1 MKLVRFGMRGLERP
15 GILADDGTIRDLSR
29 VVPDLTG
36 LTLRDDGLER
46 IRQVDPAD
54 LPMIPQDVALASCVP
69 MPTSYIGVGL
79 NYVDH
84 ARETGAEPPSE
95 PMLFN
100 KAPTSIC
107 GPYDDIVLPP
117 GAGKADWECELGV
130 VIGTRAYRV
139 GQHEALDYVAG
150 YCVVNDVSERGYQFD
165 STGQFVKA
173 KSLPTFGPAGP
184 WLVTRDEVPDPQ
196 ALAVYLDVNG
206 ERMQNGNTADMIFS
220 VVELVSY
227 ISHYMRLLPGDV
239 IATGTPAGVG
249 RGMSP
254 ERYLKPGDDVVLGV
268 SGLGEQR
275 HQVVAFEE

>member
-29 VVPDLTG
+29 IVPDLTG

-54 LPMIPQDVALASCVP
+54 LPAIPQDIALASCVP
-69 MPTSYIGVGL
+69 MPTNFVGVGL

-100 KAPTSIC
+100 KAPTSIA
-107 GPYDDIVLPP
+107 GPYDDIVVPP
-117 GAGKADWECELGV
+117 GADKVDWECELGV

-150 YCVVNDVSERGYQFD
+150 YCVINDVSERGYQFD

-196 ALAVYLDVNG
+196 ALSVYLDVNG
-206 ERMQNGNTADMIFS
+206 ERMQNGSTADMIFS

-227 ISHYMRLLPGDV
+227 ISHYMRLAPGDV

-249 RGMSP
+249 RGMVP
-254 ERYLKPGDDVVLGV
+254 ERYLQPGDDVMLGV

-275 HQVVAFEE
+275 HQVVALEV